1 MSNFIHEF
9 WREHSATW
17 NHDLVV
23 RFPPEPNGFL
33 HLGHAKAI
41 LANADLAEAFGGRL
55 LIRMDDTNPRAERAE
70 YETGIL
76 EDLAW
81 LGIRHDP
88 IIRYASDHFPLLRDL
103 AETLILA
110 GKAYVDTCSR
120 EDMARMRGAF
130 GVPGTPSPD
139 RDLPPALHLERFR
152 LMCNGGAAEG
162 SMVLRARL
170 DLSASNMV
178 LRDPVLWRVVG
189 CSHPRLPHWTAL
201 PTYDFAHPFCDLRDG
216 VSLSLCS
223 LEFEEHKPF
232 YETVLRWSIEHGF
245 GMPGKA
251 PPVELEFA
259 RLEPDVGM
267 TSKRRLKEAVD
278 SGEVTGW
285 DDPRLLTL
293 RGLRKRGYSAGVI
306 KAFVRRLGVSRA
318 ASVAPLAWLEE
329 EVRNEAGT
337 VDTSLLVVDP
347 IPLILT
353 CEEITP
359 EKEAV
364 CSRDWFVGRADVRT
378 EADSGFFRMAPG
390 NRVRLMG
397 LGGFAR
403 VDRVETIGNRIAAVH
418 ARFETEGKAKATVH
432 VLDRAM
438 AVETTVERYTTWSGD
453 GPAAACLEEW
463 PALAACETPPRAGI
477 FHAPRVGWG
486 FWTSEHRWRW
496 LALMKGA

>member
-1 MSNFIHEF
+1 
-9 WREHSATW
+9 
-17 NHDLVV
+17 
-23 RFPPEPNGFL
+23 
-33 HLGHAKAI
+33 
-41 LANADLAEAFGGRL
+41 
-55 LIRMDDTNPRAERAE
+55 
-70 YETGIL
+70 
-76 EDLAW
+76 
-81 LGIRHDP
+81 
-88 IIRYASDHFPLLRDL
+88 
-103 AETLILA
+103 
-110 GKAYVDTCSR
+110 
-120 EDMARMRGAF
+120 
-130 GVPGTPSPD
+130 
-139 RDLPPALHLERFR
+139 
-152 LMCNGGAAEG
+152 
-162 SMVLRARL
+162 MVLRARL

-432 VLDRAM
+432 VLDRAT